1 MIYQGEPLCI
11 IYLDYHFV
19 NIKFL
24 YKSIYEDI
32 TNFYNMRTSNLRHLS
47 KILNYLAG
55 TPPGEVSTYNLGK
68 NLNIDDKTAA
78 HYLNMLHE
86 TGLLEIIYA
95 QETGNA
101 SLRKPEKIFLN
112 NTNLLYSL
120 IHHLEKPVEIGT
132 VRELTFIQTTKNAGL
147 QVYYSKQ
154 GDYQIGQ
161 TIFEIGGKNKT
172 KHQIKDHSNAIL
184 VKDDIILAFNGCVPL
199 IHFGFLY

>member
-1 MIYQGEPLCI
+1 
-11 IYLDYHFV
+11 
-19 NIKFL
+19 
-24 YKSIYEDI
+24 
-32 TNFYNMRTSNLRHLS
+32 MRTSNLRHLS

-95 QETGNA
+95 KETGNA

-120 IHHLEKPVEIGT
+120 IHHLEKPVEIET
-132 VRELTFIQTTKNAGL
+132 VRELAFIQTTKNAGL
-147 QVYYSKQ
+147 EVYFSKQ

-172 KHQIKDHSNAIL
+172 KKQISGLSHALL
-184 VKDDIILAFNGCVPL
+184 VKDDIVSGFEGTIPL
-199 IHFGFLY
+199 IYLGFLY